1 MVRGREGGES
11 AHWEKGR
18 RDNIYGGGKG
28 EGREAVCVCVGGGVM
43 GEMERGCSWRRER
56 VSRGGAYGVEG
67 RGLSM

>member
-28 EGREAVCVCVGGGVM
+28 EGREAVCVCVGGGGHGRD
-43 GEMERGCSWRRER
+43 GERLLMEKGKSE
-56 VSRGGAYGVEG
+56 
-67 RGLSM
+67 

>member
-28 EGREAVCVCVGGGVM
+28 EGREAVCVCVGGGSWARWREVAH
-43 GEMERGCSWRRER
+43 GEGKE
-56 VSRGGAYGVEG
+56 
-67 RGLSM
+67 